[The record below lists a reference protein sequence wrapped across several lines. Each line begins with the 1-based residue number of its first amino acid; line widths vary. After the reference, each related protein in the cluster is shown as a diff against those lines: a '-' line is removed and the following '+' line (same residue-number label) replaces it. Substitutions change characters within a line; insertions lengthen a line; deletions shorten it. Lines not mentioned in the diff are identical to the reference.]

1 MFTAQVFTLYPEY
14 FPGPFKNGLY
24 GKAIEKKIWDLRTVN
39 IRDYAIDKHKTVD
52 DTPYGGGS
60 GMLIKPDVLAKSL
73 DKNINGDEKIV
84 YLSPKGKVFNQ
95 KIAKELSLENKVNII
110 CGHFEGIDQRVLENR
125 KIDEISLG
133 DFVLSGGETATYVF
147 LDAILRLIPG
157 VLGNEK
163 STSEESFENGLLE
176 YPQYTKPQIWE
187 EKSVPNVLL
196 SGDHAKIKDWRLS
209 QSEAITRDRRPDLWQ
224 KYNKKTN
231 LINLQMKTIEEIN
244 QANVKKI
251 AAEKK
256 LPNFFPG
263 DIVKIGVRITEGK
276 RDRIQYFEG
285 VCIAKKNRDL
295 NSSFTVRK
303 ISFGEG
309 VERTF
314 ALYSPIVDSI
324 KVIRSGKVRRAKLYY
339 LRDRTGKS
347 ARIAE
352 KIKKKI
358 GIDVDVKTEQPTAQN
373 VTKTEE
379 SNITEETKVEKGSVE
394 KKDTSEK
401 KNEKETLKDKK

>member
-1 MFTAQVFTLYPEY
+1 
-14 FPGPFKNGLY
+14 
-24 GKAIEKKIWDLRTVN
+24 
-39 IRDYAIDKHKTVD
+39 
-52 DTPYGGGS
+52 
-60 GMLIKPDVLAKSL
+60 
-73 DKNINGDEKIV
+73 
-84 YLSPKGKVFNQ
+84 
-95 KIAKELSLENKVNII
+95 
-110 CGHFEGIDQRVLENR
+110 
-125 KIDEISLG
+125 
-133 DFVLSGGETATYVF
+133 
-147 LDAILRLIPG
+147 
-157 VLGNEK
+157 
-163 STSEESFENGLLE
+163 
-176 YPQYTKPQIWE
+176 
-187 EKSVPNVLL
+187 
-196 SGDHAKIKDWRLS
+196 
-209 QSEAITRDRRPDLWQ
+209 
-224 KYNKKTN
+224 
-231 LINLQMKTIEEIN
+231 MKTIEEIN

-263 DIVKIGVRITEGK
+263 DILKIGVRITEGK

-379 SNITEETKVEKGSVE
+379 SNITEETKVEKESVE

-401 KNEKETLKDKK
+401 K